1 MNEAST
7 QKGTIT
13 LEQVSSAIGR
23 PSRQRE
29 TLIGLGLNKIGRR
42 SSVEDTPADPITPK
56 IVVAAFN
63 WLDDDLPETFQGGLP
78 KAEDDPGT
86 PGSSGAP
93 SDTTGPLPS
102 PEDSLFENSNS

>member
-23 PSRQRE
+23 PSKQRE

-42 SSVEDTPADPITPK
+42 SSVEDTPAVRGMIAK
-56 IVVAAFN
+56 VAHLVRVV
-63 WLDDDLPETFQGGLP
+63 DG
-78 KAEDDPGT
+78 K
-86 PGSSGAP
+86 
-93 SDTTGPLPS
+93 
-102 PEDSLFENSNS
+102 